1 MVFFASFLPGNVPV
15 MALIAIYGT
24 VITAIFQLRAIKNV
38 FYGPM
43 PQRFAADLP
52 APPGSDAIAIPAM
65 TDVSSLAERA
75 PYVLLTL
82 ASLAIGFMPFL
93 LIHLVQPTVTLLPFV
108 K

>member
-1 MVFFASFLPGNVPV
+1 
-15 MALIAIYGT
+15 
-24 VITAIFQLRAIKNV
+24 
-38 FYGPM
+38 
-43 PQRFAADLP
+43 
-52 APPGSDAIAIPAM
+52 M

-93 LIHLVQPTVTLLPFV
+93 LIHLVQPTVTLLPFM